1 MCPPIMKRSLH
12 NVELDL
18 LALARNRLHR
28 DHRLRRLVAVAPL
41 MGTTLTLIAA
51 ALGAWGMI
59 HAHRKGREDLL
70 IFYAGLTSA
79 LVTLAVLP

>member
-1 MCPPIMKRSLH
+1 MCPLFKNWSLPD
-12 NVELDL
+12 ERLDL
-18 LALARNRLHR
+18 LPPAGTHLRRA
-28 DHRLRRLVAVAPL
+28 DHRRRAVAVVPV
-41 MGTTLTLIAA
+41 MGTTLTLIGA

>member
-1 MCPPIMKRSLH
+1 M
-12 NVELDL
+12 ELDL

-28 DHRLRRLVAVAPL
+28 DHRLRRLVAVAAL

-51 ALGAWGMI
+51 ALGAWGMV

>member
-1 MCPPIMKRSLH
+1 
-12 NVELDL
+12 
-18 LALARNRLHR
+18 
-28 DHRLRRLVAVAPL
+28 
-41 MGTTLTLIAA
+41 MGTTLTLIGA